1 MNLKTTILTLCA
13 ILLAA
18 GCDKGGLD
26 NHNLIHRDFT
36 AAIDGAPQTRTSLAS
51 GGSVLWDESGEGITI
66 VDELGA
72 TYDLSQTAV
81 SADRKS
87 ATFSGEVPQSGCKYA
102 IYPAQPEVDYES
114 GLVSLGIPTT
124 QEAVE
129 GGFET
134 ATNIAIS
141 LVGTDGNLLFKN
153 ICGLIGFTVANSDVN
168 TIRFSAT
175 EISGGALTGTAL
187 VEYTGSDPD
196 CVSDIDKGADYVE
209 LEGDIKAGRTY
220 YAIAFPGTYKD
231 FTITFTDN
239 DGRTATYTKSDA
251 NLVVERSKVVNVSP
265 FTIADGDWTS
275 DELPG
280 GTASL
285 SYSELPTPSTYVKG
299 YGSPAEYTNEFG
311 KWTICAYNYTNKS
324 AFQLNKDKVA
334 YIGTPAM
341 PGVIKSVTVTIASGE
356 TTNGKLCFCSERGS
370 NSTPAGSLIVPCEGS
385 VTTVD
390 VSSLDLKQIWI
401 RADDF
406 CARITDVSL
415 VYGSYIPGDDPGP
428 GTNPDPGPDPVV
440 PPYDPNAKADYGWFE
455 LPAQTDK
462 DCNGIDD
469 VVSDYYY
476 SHTFR
481 ADAPRIRNFSCCYSK
496 YNMQPVWVA
505 APMHSCYKG
514 SSGRN
519 DSYKADP
526 NIKCAQASKVDG
538 YTRGH
543 MLGSSDR
550 TVSKETNR
558 QVFYYSNIGAQL
570 QSGFNTGGGSWNNL
584 ESLTDGQWCADTLY
598 QVIGCIFTS
607 FTDRYGKTVE
617 PRTVGSVHVP
627 TAYYKVLI
635 RTKSGKTGKRLD
647 QCTASEIKC
656 AAFILA
662 HRSNAGHKPSASDMY
677 TVSELE
683 AITGLNYFVN
693 VPNAPKGTAVA
704 SDWGL

>member
-1 MNLKTTILTLCA
+1 
-13 ILLAA
+13 
-18 GCDKGGLD
+18 
-26 NHNLIHRDFT
+26 
-36 AAIDGAPQTRTSLAS
+36 
-51 GGSVLWDESGEGITI
+51 
-66 VDELGA
+66 
-72 TYDLSQTAV
+72 
-81 SADRKS
+81 
-87 ATFSGEVPQSGCKYA
+87 
-102 IYPAQPEVDYES
+102 
-114 GLVSLGIPTT
+114 
-124 QEAVE
+124 
-129 GGFET
+129 
-134 ATNIAIS
+134 
-141 LVGTDGNLLFKN
+141 
-153 ICGLIGFTVANSDVN
+153 
-168 TIRFSAT
+168 
-175 EISGGALTGTAL
+175 
-187 VEYTGSDPD
+187 
-196 CVSDIDKGADYVE
+196 
-209 LEGDIKAGRTY
+209 
-220 YAIAFPGTYKD
+220 
-231 FTITFTDN
+231 
-239 DGRTATYTKSDA
+239 
-251 NLVVERSKVVNVSP
+251 
-265 FTIADGDWTS
+265 
-275 DELPG
+275 
-280 GTASL
+280 
-285 SYSELPTPSTYVKG
+285 
-299 YGSPAEYTNEFG
+299 
-311 KWTICAYNYTNKS
+311 
-324 AFQLNKDKVA
+324 
-334 YIGTPAM
+334 
-341 PGVIKSVTVTIASGE
+341 
-356 TTNGKLCFCSERGS
+356 
-370 NSTPAGSLIVPCEGS
+370 
-385 VTTVD
+385 
-390 VSSLDLKQIWI
+390 
-401 RADDF
+401 
-406 CARITDVSL
+406 
-415 VYGSYIPGDDPGP
+415 
-428 GTNPDPGPDPVV
+428 
-440 PPYDPNAKADYGWFE
+440 
-455 LPAQTDK
+455 
-462 DCNGIDD
+462 
-469 VVSDYYY
+469 
-476 SHTFR
+476 
-481 ADAPRIRNFSCCYSK
+481 
-496 YNMQPVWVA
+496 MQPVWVA

>member
-1 MNLKTTILTLCA
+1 MKIKTAILTLCA
-13 ILLAA
+13 LSIAA
-18 GCDKGGLD
+18 SCNLGGID
-26 NHNLIHRDFT
+26 NHTLIHRDFT
-36 AAIDGAPQTRTSLAS
+36 ATLDGAPQTRTSMAS
-51 GGSVLWDESGEGITI
+51 GGSVLWDESGESITI
-66 VDELGA
+66 VDNLGA
-72 TYDLSQTAV
+72 TYDIRQSAV
-81 SADRKS
+81 SADRSS
-87 ATFSGEVPQSGCKYA
+87 ATFSGDVPQSGCQYA

-129 GGFET
+129 GGFAT
-134 ATNIAIS
+134 ATNVAIS
-141 LVGTDGNLLFKN
+141 RVGTDNKLQFKN
-153 ICGLIGFTVANSDVN
+153 ICGLIGFTVTNTDVN
-168 TIRFSAT
+168 MISLRAT
-175 EISGGALTGTAL
+175 EVSGGALTGTAL

-209 LEGDIKAGRTY
+209 LEGDIQAGKTY
-220 YAIAFPGTYKD
+220 YALAFPGSYKD
-231 FTITFTDN
+231 LSITFTDN
-239 DGRTATYTKSDA
+239 NGRTASYTSGS
-251 NLVVERSKVVNVSP
+251 NLVVERSKVVTISP
-265 FTIADGDWTS
+265 FTIADSDWTS

-280 GTASL
+280 GTAKL
-285 SYSELPTPSTYVKG
+285 SYSEWATPSTYLKG
-299 YGSPAEYTNEFG
+299 YGSPVEYTNDFG
-311 KWTICAYNYTNKS
+311 TWTICGYNQS
-324 AFQLNKDKVA
+324 SIQLNKGKVA
-334 YIGTPAM
+334 YVGTPTM
-341 PGVIKSVTVTIASGE
+341 PGVISSITITIASGQ
-356 TTNGKLCFCSERGS
+356 TTSGKMSFCSEHGDA
-370 NSTPAGSLIVPCEGS
+370 STPAGSLTASCTGS
-385 VTTVD
+385 VTTFD
-390 VSSLDLKQIWI
+390 VSSLNLKQIWI
-401 RADDF
+401 RAEDF
-406 CARITDVSL
+406 CARISDIDLT
-415 VYGSYIPGDDPGP
+415 YGSYVPGTEPDP
-428 GTNPDPGPDPVV
+428 GTNPDPGPDPIV

-469 VVSDYYY
+469 VISDYYY

-481 ADAPRIRNFSCCYSK
+481 ADAPKIRNFSCCYSK
-496 YNMQPVWVA
+496 GNMQPVWVA

-617 PRTVGSVHVP
+617 PRTVGSVHIP

-647 QCTASEIKC
+647 ECSANEIKC
-656 AAFILA
+656 AAFILG